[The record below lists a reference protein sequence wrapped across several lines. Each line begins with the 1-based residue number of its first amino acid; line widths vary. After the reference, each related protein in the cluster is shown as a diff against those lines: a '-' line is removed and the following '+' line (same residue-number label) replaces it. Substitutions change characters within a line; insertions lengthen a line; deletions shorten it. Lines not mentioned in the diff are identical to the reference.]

1 MKKITLFTILFFVSL
16 SYAQTTYPITKNKT
30 YVEVTET
37 LNIDQNILMQKI
49 NEYYPDIFLSDLV
62 KNIYS
67 TNEIRERTLVQ
78 SVLVLDPPQ
87 NCSSYNI
94 IINPDNTRITFSYI
108 RDDDKSTN
116 FGDIVIFNGAVHRT
130 LYKVKEGK
138 KIQQFYINGLLKQ
151 EVKPK

>member
-1 MKKITLFTILFFVSL
+1 MIKIALPAALFVASL
-16 SYAQTTYPITKNKT
+16 SYSQTVYPITKNKT

-37 LNIDQNILMQKI
+37 LNIDQKILLDKI

-67 TNEIRERTLVQ
+67 TNETRERTLLQ
-78 SVLVLDPPQ
+78 SVLMISNPQ
-87 NCSSYNI
+87 NCSYYNI
-94 IINPDNTRITFSYI
+94 NIYPDNSRIYFAYN

-116 FGDIVIFNGAVHRT
+116 FGDITVFNNAVHRT
-130 LYKVKEGK
+130 LYRVKEGK
-138 KIQQFYINGLLKQ
+138 KVQQFYINGLLKQ